1 MIDPRAV
8 IDPGACLDPS
18 VEVGPFAVIGP
29 EVEIGPRCSI
39 GAHASIK
46 GPTRIG
52 AENRIYPFASIG
64 DDPQDKKFHGEK
76 TWLHIGDRNS
86 IREFTTINRG
96 TGLGGGETRIGND
109 NWIMAYVHIAH
120 DCIVGDH
127 VIIANTSGLAG
138 HVQIDDHVGIGAY
151 SKVYQ
156 FCRVGRHAF
165 LGFES
170 GVIKD
175 VPPYMM
181 VFGSPAKLVGIN
193 KEGLKRAGFTAEQMK
208 VIRKAHQILYR
219 RGLRVE
225 EAVAE
230 LRQELGD
237 NPDLLAPLLE
247 VIENSK
253 HGIAR

>member
-64 DDPQDKKFHGEK
+64 DDPQDKKFHEEK
-76 TWLHIGDRNS
+76 TWLYIGDRNT
-86 IREFTTINRG
+86 IREYTTINRG

-120 DCIVGDH
+120 DCIVGNH
-127 VIIANTSGLAG
+127 VIMANTAALAG
-138 HVQIDDHVGIGAY
+138 HVRVDDHAGIGAF

-156 FCRVGRHAF
+156 FCQVGRYAF
-165 LGFES
+165 LSYES
-170 GVIKD
+170 GVLKD
-175 VPPYMM
+175 VLPYMM

-193 KEGLKRAGFTAEQMK
+193 KEGLKRAGFTAEQIQM
-208 VIRKAHQILYR
+208 VRKAYRILYR

-225 EAVAE
+225 EAVVE
-230 LRQELGD
+230 LRKELLD
-237 NPDLLAPLLE
+237 YPDLLAPILE